1 MWFGKALLKLLS
13 FSYSYRLI
21 VLIGQGK
28 NSLEKRQ
35 TNFDI
40 TSKWREIY
48 SCQSNFRTSYHKR
61 KRVYHSD
68 QCFTRC
74 ADLDEINL
82 GASKTDSA

>member
-21 VLIGQGK
+21 VFDRSGE
-28 NSLEKRQ
+28 NNLEKRQ
-35 TNFDI
+35 PDFDT

-61 KRVYHSD
+61 KRISPSD

-74 ADLDEINL
+74 SDIRV
-82 GASKTDSA
+82 K

>member
-13 FSYSYRLI
+13 FSYPYRLI

-35 TNFDI
+35 PNFDT

-61 KRVYHSD
+61 KRIYPSD

-74 ADLDEINL
+74 ANWDEINL
-82 GASKTDSA
+82 GAKQD